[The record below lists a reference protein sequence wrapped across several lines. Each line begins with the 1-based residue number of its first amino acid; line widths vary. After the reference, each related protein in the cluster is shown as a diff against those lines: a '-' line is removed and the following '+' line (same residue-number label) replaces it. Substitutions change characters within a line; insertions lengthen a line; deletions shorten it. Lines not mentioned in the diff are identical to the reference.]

1 MIDLAGTPVRHHVDV
16 DATVERAFSVFTSMS
31 SWWPP
36 EHRLMDSELREV
48 VIEPRVGGR
57 CYQVGVDDAQ
67 CDWGRVLVWEPPRR
81 LVVAWHLTSR
91 FEFDPD
97 ARARQRGGGR
107 VRAAR
112 RAPQPG
118 HAGAPVLR
126 PPRPRRRRSP
136 SSRRHAQR
144 LGPHPRSLRRVPG
157 PAMTAPPPPPTRPAG
172 ATPPPSKR
180 GGTARAGHG
189 GTGRDVKPGS
199 IRRSACRGAR
209 GGLRTRERQSSR
221 VPRHVERMQSP

>member
-16 DATVERAFSVFTSMS
+16 DATVERAFSVFTTMS

-48 VIEPRVGGR
+48 IIEPRVGGR

-97 ARARQRGGGR
+97 AR
-107 VRAAR
+107 RASELEVGFEPLDER
-112 RAPQPG
+112 PQSG

-136 SSRRHAQR
+136 GSRRHAQR
-144 LGPHPRSLRRVPG
+144 LVLRSSVASPSAPPCDDRARPRHRPG
-157 PAMTAPPPPPTRPAG
+157 PTG
-172 ATPPPSKR
+172 AAAVPSNR
-180 GGTARAGHG
+180 GGTARAGRG
-189 GTGRDVKPGS
+189 GTGRCDAR
-199 IRRSACRGAR
+199 RRSA
-209 GGLRTRERQSSR
+209 
-221 VPRHVERMQSP
+221 